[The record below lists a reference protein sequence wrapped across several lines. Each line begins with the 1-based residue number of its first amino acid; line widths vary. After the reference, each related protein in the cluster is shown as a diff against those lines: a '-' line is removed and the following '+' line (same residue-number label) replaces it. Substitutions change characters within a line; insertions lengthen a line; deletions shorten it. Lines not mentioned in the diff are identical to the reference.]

1 MNFVLWL
8 RGHRRSV
15 LFLFGLLTL
24 AGVFGGLQL
33 PVALFPQ
40 ADFPRVVVDID
51 AGERP
56 ATQMAL
62 QVTAPVEEMLHT
74 VPGLRSVR
82 SASSRGNARISL
94 NFEWGHD
101 MTAATLQVETAMSQV
116 LPSLPAGTTYDVV
129 RMNPS
134 VFPSMAYSL
143 TSDTVSPVD
152 LRDIALRQIRP
163 VFSAVKGVSKF
174 EVQGG
179 DQEEIH
185 VSPNPARLAAAGL
198 TLEDISKAIAAANV
212 ISAAGRIEDQGKLFL
227 VLTDARLGDLKS
239 VRDVVVHASSNG
251 LLRLGD
257 VAEVTR
263 STVPQQ
269 TRVTADG
276 HVAVLVQVYQQPD
289 ANTVQI
295 ARDLRAALE
304 NLKGQLPANVHI
316 ANWYD
321 QSQLILASADSVRD
335 AVIIGVILA
344 GGVLLL
350 FLRNIR
356 VTLVAILC
364 VPATLAATLLLLSLL
379 HMSLNIMT
387 LGGMAAAVGL
397 IIDDAIVMVEHIVRR
412 LRDPLTHGNASGSTV
427 LGAASEFTRPLAG
440 SSACTL
446 IVFAPLAFLSGVTGA
461 FFKALSLT
469 MASSLLISFLV
480 AWLVVPLLSEWLLA
494 GRDNH
499 VADGKWT
506 KRAHGFY
513 RNWLGAMLRR
523 PWLALLFV
531 IPFLILG
538 YIGYQK
544 VGSGFMPA
552 MDEGGFVLDYVATPG
567 TALAETDRILRGIED
582 ILKATPEV
590 ETYSRRTGLGLGG
603 GLVEANE
610 GDFFV
615 RLHGGN
621 RRPADEVMD
630 EIREKINKT
639 APALDIE
646 MFQLMED
653 MIGDLTAVP
662 EPIEIKLYSDN
673 DKLLTQLAPKIATA
687 IGEIPGVVDTKDGL
701 TLAGDALTLTVD
713 RDKAAIEG
721 LDVESIGKQLSSA
734 MDGEVA
740 TEVQRG
746 PKMIGVRVGL
756 PIQTRASL
764 AVLQQLPLRA
774 SDGHLVPLNRVASVR
789 IDSGQPQITRD
800 NLKLMVPVT
809 GRIAGRDLGSTI
821 RDLQALLK
829 RPGLLPPGVTYALG
843 GTYAEQQKAF
853 AGLIA
858 VFGAAAALVF
868 LLLLFLQES
877 FRAAFAMLLSTLLTL
892 PAVFI
897 GLWITH
903 IELNISSMM
912 GLTMIIGIS
921 GEVAIFLVSEL
932 DEMPSDMPVFEA
944 FIQAGLN
951 RMRPIAMTTLAAI
964 LALSPLALGLGQ
976 GSAMQQ
982 PLAVAIIAGLLA
994 QFPMVLL
1001 ILPVILRVMTRRKK
1015 RHELDRNG
1023 STAIATT

>member
-1 MNFVLWL
+1 MNFELWL
-8 RGHRRSV
+8 RSHRRSV
-15 LFLFGLLTL
+15 LFLFVLLTL
-24 AGVFGGLQL
+24 GGIFGGMQL

-56 ATQMAL
+56 AAQMAL

-74 VPGLRSVR
+74 VPGLRTVR

-101 MTAATLQVETAMSQV
+101 MTAATLQIETTMSQV
-116 LPSLPAGTTYDVV
+116 LPSLPAGTTYQVE
-129 RMNPS
+129 RMSPT
-134 VFPSMAYSL
+134 VFPCMAYSL
-143 TSDTVSPVD
+143 VSDTVSPVA
-152 LRDIALRQIRP
+152 LRDLAVRQIRP
-163 VFSAVKGVSKF
+163 VFSAVKGVARF
-174 EVQGG
+174 DVQGG

-185 VSPNPARLAAAGL
+185 VSPDPARLAAAGL
-198 TLEDISKAIAAANV
+198 TLDDLSTALSGANV
-212 ISAAGRIEDQGKLFL
+212 VSAAGRLEDQGKLFL
-227 VLTDARLGDLKS
+227 VLTDARLGDLNS
-239 VRDVVVHASSNG
+239 VRQVIVHAG
-251 LLRLGD
+251 PGGVLRLGE

-263 STVPQQ
+263 AAVPQQ

-276 HVAVLVQVYQQPD
+276 HVAVLIQVYQQPD

-295 ARDLRAALE
+295 ARDLRAALDA
-304 NLKGQLPANVHI
+304 LKPQLPADVQI

-350 FLRNIR
+350 FLRNTR

-364 VPATLAATLLLLSLL
+364 VPATLAATLLLLDVL

-412 LRDPLTHGNASGSTV
+412 LRDPLTPGSASGSSI

-446 IVFAPLAFLSGVTGA
+446 IVFAPLTFLSGVTGA

-499 VADGKWT
+499 VADGAWT
-506 KRAHGFY
+506 LRAHSFY
-513 RNWLGAMLRR
+513 RKWLGALLRR
-523 PWLALLFV
+523 PWLALLWV
-531 IPFLILG
+531 VPFLALG
-538 YIGYQK
+538 YISYTR

-567 TALAETDRILRGIED
+567 TALAETDRILRGIEK
-582 ILKATPEV
+582 ILKETPEV
-590 ETYSRRTGLGLGG
+590 ETYSRRTGLGFGG

-615 RLHGGN
+615 RLHGGK
-621 RRPADEVMD
+621 RREAEEVMD
-630 EIREKINKT
+630 DIRAKINKT
-639 APALDIE
+639 APALDIA

-662 EPIEIKLYSDN
+662 EPIEIKLYCDN
-673 DKLLTQLAPKIATA
+673 DRILTQLGPKIAAA
-687 IGEIPGVVDTKDGL
+687 IGEIPGVVDTKNGL
-701 TLAGDALTLTVD
+701 TLAGDALNLHVD
-713 RDKAAIEG
+713 RDKAALEG
-721 LDVESIGKQLSSA
+721 LDVESVSKQLTGA
-734 MDGEVA
+734 MDGTIA

-746 PKMIGVRVGL
+746 PKMIGIRVGL
-756 PIQTRASL
+756 PARDRSSL
-764 AVLQQLPLRA
+764 DRLKALPLRA
-774 SDGHLVPLNRVASVR
+774 TDGHILPLSRVATLE
-789 IDSGQPQITRD
+789 IESGQPQITRD

-809 GRIAGRDLGSTI
+809 GRISGRDLGSTI
-821 RDLQALLK
+821 RDIQALLK
-829 RPGLLPPGVTYALG
+829 RPGLLPIGVTYELG

-858 VFGAAAALVF
+858 VFGAATALVF

-877 FRAAFAMLLSTLLTL
+877 FRAAAAMLLSTLLTL

-897 GLWITH
+897 GLWLTKT
-903 IELNISSMM
+903 ELNISSMM

-921 GEVAIFLVSEL
+921 AEVAIFLVSEL
-932 DEMPSDMPVFEA
+932 DEMPPNMPMIDA

-982 PLAVAIIAGLLA
+982 PLAIAIIAGLLA

-1001 ILPVILRVMTRRKK
+1001 ILPVILRVFAGKSRSRDKA
-1015 RHELDRNG
+1015 
-1023 STAIATT
+1023 SATDGI

>member
-1 MNFVLWL
+1 MNFALWL
-8 RGHRRSV
+8 KGHRRSV
-15 LFLFGLLTL
+15 LFLFALLTL
-24 AGVFGGLQL
+24 GGIFGGLQL

-56 ATQMAL
+56 AAQMAL

-74 VPGLRSVR
+74 VPGLRTVR

-94 NFEWGHD
+94 NFDWGHD
-101 MTAATLQVETAMSQV
+101 MTAATLQIETAMAQV
-116 LPSLPAGTTYDVV
+116 LPSLPDGTVYSVE

-143 TSDTVSPVD
+143 TSDTVSPVA
-152 LRDIALRQIRP
+152 LRDLALRQIRP
-163 VFSAVKGVSKF
+163 VFSSVIGVAKF

-179 DQEEIH
+179 DEEEIH
-185 VSPNPARLAAAGL
+185 VAPDPTRLAAAGL
-198 TLEDISKAIAAANV
+198 TLDDLSAALSGANV
-212 ISAAGRIEDQGKLFL
+212 ISAAGRVEDQGKLFL
-227 VLTDARLGDLKS
+227 VLTDARLADLAS
-239 VRDVVVHASSNG
+239 IRNVAVHSG
-251 LLRLGD
+251 PTGILRLGD

-263 STVPQQ
+263 SAVPQQ

-276 HVAVLVQVYQQPD
+276 HVAVLIQVYQQPD

-295 ARDLRAALE
+295 ARDLRAALVT
-304 NLKGQLPANVHI
+304 LQPSLPAGVHI

-335 AVIIGVILA
+335 AVIIGVMLA

-350 FLRNIR
+350 FLRNVR

-364 VPATLAATLLLLSLL
+364 VPATLASTLLLLKVL

-412 LRDPLTHGNASGSTV
+412 LRDPLSHGTSSAGSI
-427 LGAASEFTRPLAG
+427 LGAAAEFTRPLAG

-446 IVFAPLAFLSGVTGA
+446 IVFAPLTFLSGVTGA

-499 VADGKWT
+499 SPDGSWT
-506 KRAHGFY
+506 LKAQSIY
-513 RNWLGAMLRR
+513 RSWLGALLRR

-531 IPFLILG
+531 LPFLIVG
-538 YIGYQK
+538 YVSYTR
-544 VGSGFMPA
+544 VGSGFMPT

-567 TALAETDRILRGIED
+567 TALSETNRILRGVED

-615 RLHGGN
+615 RLHGGK
-621 RRPADEVMD
+621 RRPAEEIMD
-630 EIREKINKT
+630 DIRSQIAKT
-639 APALDIE
+639 APALETE

-653 MIGDLTAVP
+653 VIGDLTAVP
-662 EPIEIKLYSDN
+662 EPIEIKLYCDN
-673 DKLLTQLAPKIATA
+673 DRQLTQLAPRIATA
-687 IGEIPGVVDTKDGL
+687 IGQILGVVDTKDGL
-701 TLAGDALTLTVD
+701 TLAGDALSLQVD
-713 RDKAAIEG
+713 REKAALEG
-721 LDVESIGKQLSSA
+721 LDVETIGKQLNLA
-734 MDGEVA
+734 MEGTVA

-746 PKMIGVRVGL
+746 PKMVGIRVWL
-756 PIQTRASL
+756 PESARSSL
-764 AVLQQLPLRA
+764 ATLSELPLRA
-774 SDGHLVPLNRVASVR
+774 SDGHLVPISRVATLS
-789 IDSGQPQITRD
+789 IESGQPQITRD

-809 GRIAGRDLGSTI
+809 GRISGRDLGSTI
-821 RDLQALLK
+821 RDLRALLDK
-829 RPGLLPPGVTYALG
+829 PGTLPSGVTYELG

-853 AGLIA
+853 AGLLT
-858 VFGAAAALVF
+858 VFAAATALVF

-877 FRAAFAMLLSTLLTL
+877 YRAAAAMLLSTLLTL

-897 GLWITH
+897 GLWITNT
-903 IELNISSMM
+903 ELNISSMM

-932 DEMPSDMPVFEA
+932 DEMPFDMPLHEA

-982 PLAVAIIAGLLA
+982 PLAIAIIAGLLA

-1001 ILPVILRVMTRRKK
+1001 ILPVLLRVFAGRK
-1015 RHELDRNG
+1015 RE
-1023 STAIATT
+1023 T